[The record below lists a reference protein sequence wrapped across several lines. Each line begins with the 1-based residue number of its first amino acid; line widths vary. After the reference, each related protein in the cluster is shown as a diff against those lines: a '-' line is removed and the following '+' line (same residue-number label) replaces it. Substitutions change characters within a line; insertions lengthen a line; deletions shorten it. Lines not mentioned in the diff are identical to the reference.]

1 MTKKPIAAA
10 VEAAV
15 QAIPP
20 APAPE
25 APAEPKSD
33 LVLKAPTPELNPRNR
48 VMAEIAARSNIQ
60 ADENAK
66 ETADTVDDEGNEVDP
81 PLNAEEPAAAAP
93 EDAPAA
99 PAEPAAAAPAAPAA
113 PAGVD
118 PEAEYEI
125 EIEGRPTK
133 VKGSQIIDAGRRTL
147 QKETAADYRLQLATE
162 ALEQARRQAAVPAGP
177 VAPAE
182 PAPLND
188 LQLAE
193 LVQFGSKEQAAAA
206 IAEIRRRDSSAV
218 TTEGLQQFMSAQL
231 PKLVDRQLEFR
242 EATRFVQDEYG
253 DLLGDPYLKQMFF
266 WKEDQMRKAGDTR
279 GYIDLYKDIGEGLRK
294 HFNRAKAPGSSPV
307 APTSN
312 AAPAAPTRDQRLA
325 AKAAAPAAP
334 KLASARLD
342 GGAGLPKPKTREE
355 IIEGM
360 RRSRGQDSI
369 NRI

>member
-15 QAIPP
+15 QTIPP

-25 APAEPKSD
+25 APAEQKSD

-81 PLNAEEPAAAAP
+81 PPTAEEPAAAAP
-93 EDAPAA
+93 QEDAPAA
-99 PAEPAAAAPAAPAA
+99 PVEPAAAAPAA

-125 EIEGRPTK
+125 EIEGRATK

-294 HFNRAKAPGSSPV
+294 HFNRAKAPGSAPV